1 MPNKY
6 SITIYNKTG
15 SPQNYNLF
23 TEKPNITGV
32 VQSNIWTN
40 IYQIAHSTPDGASA
54 EFEMWKQYYAIS
66 GTWRGGE
73 KEGAKVS
80 ISQTRPVT
88 LGAKANDDSPIN
100 GTTLNLVVID
110 KVTPSFDKVDPE
122 ATSYNNAYE
131 VVTGND
137 FTLADANDSE
147 YSLVDFLSTQR
158 LTTIDNFFIG
168 LASSPDGSKSSPTAT
183 FKPEPGNSYQIEPVN
198 TYYITYGGTFAVGEL
213 LNVAKLSKKPL
224 AIDFTTHKADV
235 AVNHNADGTFVIVK

>member
-1 MPNKY
+1 
-6 SITIYNKTG
+6 
-15 SPQNYNLF
+15 
-23 TEKPNITGV
+23 
-32 VQSNIWTN
+32 
-40 IYQIAHSTPDGASA
+40 
-54 EFEMWKQYYAIS
+54 MWKQYYAIS

-137 FTLADANDSE
+137 FTLADANDN
-147 YSLVDFLSTQR
+147 
-158 LTTIDNFFIG
+158 NFFIG